1 MKVSVADKEKRW
13 KVEITK
19 KSAVS
24 TTYLYGKQS
33 SKMPAKKKDISK
45 DIGKKV
51 EKIVED
57 EKDVSQSRC
66 IIAKCPSFPEVH
78 KMIIRWEKTSRIISF
93 LLEKDEM
100 IKDKYEWLASD
111 VAFKRLFKV
120 FENFRSIYYGGKWYI
135 PSFMIEAYKIQKEQF
150 NEVEDMETLLWLMLK
165 RLDMYH
171 ELEQKGGIPMKDV
184 AENVETTKDL
194 IEALL
199 RMKQSLW
206 ISEKVADKIEVWV
219 EAKVSENFEK
229 VVQDSKNPKEFLEK
243 LFKTKL

>member
-1 MKVSVADKEKRW
+1 M
-13 KVEITK
+13 EITK

-33 SKMPAKKKDISK
+33 SKMPEKKRNI
-45 DIGKKV
+45 KKEV
-51 EKIVED
+51 EKAVERQA
-57 EKDVSQSRC
+57 EETKDVSKSNC
-66 IIAKCPSFPEVH
+66 IIAKCPSFPEIH
-78 KMIIRWEKTSRIISF
+78 KMIIRWEKTSRIIDYM
-93 LLEKDEM
+93 LEKDDM
-100 IKDKYEWLASD
+100 IKQFYEWVAPD
-111 VAFKRLFKV
+111 EAFKKLLKV
-120 FENFRSIYYGGKWYI
+120 FNNFRLKYYNGVWYV
-135 PSFMIEAYKIQKEQF
+135 PSFMIEAYKMQKWEF

-171 ELEQKGGIPMKDV
+171 ELEQKWGIPMKDV
-184 AENVETTKDL
+184 SENVEVTKDL